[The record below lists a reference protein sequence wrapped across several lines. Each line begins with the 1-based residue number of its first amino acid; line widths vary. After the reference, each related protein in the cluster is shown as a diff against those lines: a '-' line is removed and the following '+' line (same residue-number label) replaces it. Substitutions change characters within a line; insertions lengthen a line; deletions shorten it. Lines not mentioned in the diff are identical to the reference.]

1 MDIVNIWFRGLA
13 LLHSCMW
20 DIYMVFWYWKAY
32 WTSYKSLTDEHI
44 FNEDLIVS
52 WIKISYGA
60 CTSFEYKGLYVTYI
74 CDTHII
80 AMLHS
85 NFSTSCGNPLGLGHL
100 KFYKSTSK
108 NFTICPNFVLFLF
121 F

>member
-13 LLHSCMW
+13 LLHSCESY
-20 DIYMVFWYWKAY
+20 IWYFGIGKAY
-32 WTSYKSLTDEHI
+32 WTSYKRLIDKHI

-52 WIKISYGA
+52 WIKILYGA

-85 NFSTSCGNPLGLGHL
+85 NFSTSCGNPFGLGHL
-100 KFYKSTSK
+100 KFYKSTS
-108 NFTICPNFVLFLF
+108 
-121 F
+121 